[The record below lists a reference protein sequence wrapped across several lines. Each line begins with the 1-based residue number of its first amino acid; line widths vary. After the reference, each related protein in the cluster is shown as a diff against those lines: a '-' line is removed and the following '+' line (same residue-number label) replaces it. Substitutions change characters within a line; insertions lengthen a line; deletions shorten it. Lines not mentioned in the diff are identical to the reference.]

1 MPGKLIVFE
10 GTSGTGKETQ
20 AKLLGEYLSARG
32 IKNHIVYHPSPEL
45 KKILSLWRKTRNID
59 HLSEAYFLLADRA
72 NRVEQVIKPA
82 LERGEWV
89 ISLRNWMSALVYQA
103 KTTADRRHLTKEFAG
118 FEPETNLLFF
128 FDLTP
133 EAALARVM
141 KRHKETGEVLG
152 KFETPELLRQKADAY
167 HSVLKRIPHVTID
180 ASQSIKKIHQD
191 IISHIRFPCVTME
204 LIP

>member
-20 AKLLGEYLSARG
+20 AKLLTEYLAGRN
-32 IKNHIVYHPSPEL
+32 IKSCVIYHPSPEL
-45 KKILSLWRKTRNID
+45 KEILSLWRKTRNID
-59 HLSEAYFLLADRA
+59 HIAEAYFLLADRA

-89 ISLRNWMSALVYQA
+89 ISLRSWMSALVYQA
-103 KTTADRRHLTKEFAG
+103 KTAADRRHLTKEFAG
-118 FEPETNLLFF
+118 FEPKPDLLFF
-128 FDLTP
+128 FDLMP

-141 KRHKETGEVLG
+141 KRHNQTGEALG
-152 KFETPELLRQKADAY
+152 KFETPELLRQNADAY
-167 HSVLKRIPHVTID
+167 HSILKRITHVTID
-180 ASQSIKKIHQD
+180 ASQSIEKIHQD